1 MHMYMDEN
9 ELLYLY
15 RQKDEIATQQL
26 MEQYHRLVWSIVFR
40 FKGAMEHLCINKDDL
55 FQEGMCGLMEAI
67 ECYRDELAV
76 PFKNFA
82 CLCIERQIRSLVR
95 KHKGQSY
102 GLLHNSISL
111 DKVISEDEQLMV
123 MDTIA
128 NTDRHTDPVW
138 QFYFREHCQTLLQT
152 TQTLSIK
159 EKKVLYYRYLGYSY
173 QEIADLCKCN
183 FKAVDNTLQKIKRKI
198 VPLFD

>member
-1 MHMYMDEN
+1 MQTYMDEN

-15 RQKDEIATQQL
+15 RQNDDEATNLL
-26 MEQYHRLVWSIVFR
+26 MEQYYRLVWSIVFR
-40 FKGAMEHLCINKDDL
+40 FKGAMDHMGINKDDL

-82 CLCIERQIRSLVR
+82 CLCIERQIRSLIR
-95 KHKGQSY
+95 KYKGQSY
-102 GLLHNSISL
+102 SLIHSSLPL
-111 DKVISEDEQLMV
+111 DKVISEDDHLLV

-128 NTDRHTDPVW
+128 SRDSESDPVW
-138 QFYFREHCQTLLQT
+138 QFYYKESCDFLAKT
-152 TQTLSIK
+152 TQQLNQL
-159 EKKVLYYRYLGYSY
+159 EKKVLYLRYLGYTY
-173 QEIADLCKCN
+173 NEIAKTCDCN

-198 VPLFD
+198 MPLFD

>member
-1 MHMYMDEN
+1 MQTYMNEN

-15 RQKDEIATQQL
+15 RQNNDEATSL
-26 MEQYHRLVWSIVFR
+26 LVNQYYRLVWSIVFR
-40 FKGAMEHLCINKDDL
+40 FRGAMDHMGISKDDL

-82 CLCIERQIRSLVR
+82 CLCIERQIRSLIR

-102 GLLHNSISL
+102 ALIHNSISL
-111 DKVISEDEQLMV
+111 DKIISEDENLMV

-128 NTDRHTDPVW
+128 SRDLETNPVW
-138 QFYFREHCQTLLQT
+138 QFYYKESCDFLAKT
-152 TQTLSIK
+152 TQQLSDL
-159 EKKVLYYRYLGYSY
+159 EKKVLYLRYMGYTY
-173 QEIADLCKCN
+173 NEIAIKCECN

-198 VPLFD
+198 GPLFD